1 MLCSLTQLCV
11 LIYRKFRRADG
22 DGSGSSLPVDD
33 ATAEEEPEDSSLL
46 GVFPIL
52 SRSGWQGY
60 EKN

>member
-1 MLCSLTQLCV
+1 MAQLFV

-22 DGSGSSLPVDD
+22 DGSGSSLPVGD

-52 SRSGWQGY
+52 SRSGWQG
-60 EKN
+60 